1 MHDMSVD
8 KISVGEMSV
17 DKMTC
22 CLFPIE
28 FNEGAETLII
38 QEKVI
43 WDEMIEGIKS
53 YLAIFSINDCKF
65 FSIDIYINS
74 SLMSVCLNKLLNF
87 GGKNFLDFVL
97 RYATPTYLGTLD
109 YATHLGF
116 FLFVSCCPK
125 WPRQVGVV

>member
-1 MHDMSVD
+1 MHD
-8 KISVGEMSV
+8 MSV

-87 GGKNFLDFVL
+87 WGKNSWILC
-97 RYATPTYLGTLD
+97 YAMLPQLTLATLD

>member
-1 MHDMSVD
+1 MTLSLHEMSVHGMSGDEMCLDEIYAD
-8 KISVGEMSV
+8 KISVDAVSV

-53 YLAIFSINDCKF
+53 YLAIFSIKDCKF

-74 SLMSVCLNKLLNF
+74 SLMS
-87 GGKNFLDFVL
+87 D
-97 RYATPTYLGTLD
+97 
-109 YATHLGF
+109 
-116 FLFVSCCPK
+116 
-125 WPRQVGVV
+125 

>member
-1 MHDMSVD
+1 MSVD

-87 GGKNFLDFVL
+87 GGKNFLDFAML
-97 RYATPTYLGTLD
+97 PQLTLATLD

-116 FLFVSCCPK
+116 FLFVSCSPK